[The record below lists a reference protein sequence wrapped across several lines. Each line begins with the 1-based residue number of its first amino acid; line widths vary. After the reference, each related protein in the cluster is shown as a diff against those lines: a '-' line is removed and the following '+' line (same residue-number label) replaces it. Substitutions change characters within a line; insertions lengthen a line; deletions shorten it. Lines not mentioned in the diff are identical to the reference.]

1 LVWPKSLVWPDLL
14 FSDDF
19 VLAGLAVLVAGTVRG
34 FSGFGAGLVM
44 MGPLSII
51 YGLPGAVVTV
61 AVCDACAALTLLR
74 GVWAMADRKRALAAA
89 ISAAILLPLGTY
101 ILQVIDAEL
110 LQRIAGV
117 LILFFIAFIAAGVR
131 WRGGGVSGSIAVG
144 AIGGLI
150 GGATSL
156 IGPPMVLYML
166 ARDED
171 AIRTRASLALYIS
184 IVVVSQVT
192 LLALFEVSGQ
202 LAGWTSWA
210 IAASFIPVYAAGI
223 LLGKKFFNLAPAYFY
238 RRLTI
243 FLVAL
248 SGLLALAV

>member
-1 LVWPKSLVWPDLL
+1 LVWPDLL

-44 MGPLSII
+44 IGPLSII
-51 YGLPGAVVTV
+51 YGLTSAVVTV

-74 GVWAMADRKRALAAA
+74 GVWATADLKRALAAA
-89 ISAAILLPLGTY
+89 ISAATLLPLGTY
-101 ILQVIDAEL
+101 ILQVVDAEL
-110 LQRIAGV
+110 LRRIAGV
-117 LILFFIAFIAAGVR
+117 LILFFIASIAAGVR

-144 AIGGLI
+144 AIGGLV

-171 AIRTRASLALYIS
+171 AIRTRASLALLYFNRSCQSGYLTGYIRG
-184 IVVVSQVT
+184 
-192 LLALFEVSGQ
+192 F
-202 LAGWTSWA
+202 WA
-210 IAASFIPVYAAGI
+210 ARRRDCMGDCRI
-223 LLGKKFFNLAPAYFY
+223 LYTY
-238 RRLTI
+238 VRRWN
-243 FLVAL
+243 
-248 SGLLALAV
+248 SPG